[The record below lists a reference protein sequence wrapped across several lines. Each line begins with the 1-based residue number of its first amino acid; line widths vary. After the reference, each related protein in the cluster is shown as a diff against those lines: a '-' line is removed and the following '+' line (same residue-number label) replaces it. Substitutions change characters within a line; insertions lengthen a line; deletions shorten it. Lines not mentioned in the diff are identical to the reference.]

1 MSEIRVTTSNTDNRE
16 LLIKLLTL
24 ESQWDAFVKVPN
36 AMHILDEIVREVSP
50 NIPEDKTTHDRLD
63 FVLDY
68 LYMHCGFSTTVQ
80 EIPESQLQSIA
91 FAIYFRTGESINLG
105 VVISYLLAKLSFK
118 ASLVTVLDDVF
129 IDVELPET
137 SESILIDPTTGTF
150 EYKVLSDTRVLP
162 SANALYPSPLDSMYV
177 FTLYLNRQKM
187 AFISENMYEQALCCV
202 DHLMK
207 YLPKDPYQYRDRG
220 FLLHYLDCDALA
232 RSDFEKFIQQCPDDP
247 AAQMLKMQLDEK
259 ELEVRTVH

>member
-105 VVISYLLAKLSFK
+105 EGGGKKIFCRVKI
-118 ASLVTVLDDVF
+118 
-129 IDVELPET
+129 T
-137 SESILIDPTTGTF
+137 SS
-150 EYKVLSDTRVLP
+150 VLP
-162 SANALYPSPLDSMYV
+162 YFD
-177 FTLYLNRQKM
+177 
-187 AFISENMYEQALCCV
+187 QAKILPAICCV
-202 DHLMK
+202 
-207 YLPKDPYQYRDRG
+207 
-220 FLLHYLDCDALA
+220 C
-232 RSDFEKFIQQCPDDP
+232 
-247 AAQMLKMQLDEK
+247 
-259 ELEVRTVH
+259 